1 MLNKSYSFLLK
12 QIKIT
17 IFILNYYW
25 KTLNKKKLNTNFQKL
40 TSLIG
45 HCPQPINNDH
55 EFALQSNGFF
65 HSARTEPC
73 ESRVWLKF
81 SLFNRENQHE
91 TFFFSPYIWNIYYVE
106 KIGTGPCRIQLYPW
120 KFLWLKYS

>member
-25 KTLNKKKLNTNFQKL
+25 KTLNNKKKKIKYKFSKVN
-40 TSLIG
+40 LIG

-55 EFALQSNGFF
+55 EFALQPNGFF

-81 SLFNRENQHE
+81 SLINRENQHE
-91 TFFFSPYIWNIYYVE
+91 TFFSPYFWNIYYVE
-106 KIGTGPCRIQLYPW
+106 KIGTGPCRIQLYSW